1 MDSLCKKS
9 ATELAK
15 LIRDGE
21 VASRDVVAAHLD
33 RIDEVNPAIN
43 AVTLVLAE
51 SALDQAD
58 KADHAGPELRQRP
71 FHGVPF
77 TIKENIDLVG
87 TPTTQGLAA
96 FADTLPARN
105 APIVDRMLAAGAI
118 PLGRTNL
125 PEMGARL
132 DTDNPLRGRTYNPWN
147 MDLTPGGSSGGEA
160 AALATGMTP
169 FGLGNDIGGSLRNP
183 AYCCGIA
190 ALKPSIGRGPCVSSI
205 DPVDMG
211 ISGEIGR
218 AHV

>member
-58 KADHAGPELRQRP
+58 KADHASPELRQRP

-118 PLGRTNL
+118 PLGRPIFLKWALAWIPTTPCEVEL
-125 PEMGARL
+125 
-132 DTDNPLRGRTYNPWN
+132 T
-147 MDLTPGGSSGGEA
+147 TPG
-160 AALATGMTP
+160 
-169 FGLGNDIGGSLRNP
+169 IGTSLQEVP
-183 AYCCGIA
+183 AV
-190 ALKPSIGRGPCVSSI
+190 GRQLPLQRG
-205 DPVDMG
+205 
-211 ISGEIGR
+211 
-218 AHV
+218 